1 MRLAVGRAQTRAPSL
16 HRTVRRS
23 ERASAVCALIA
34 LSWWLVGCGG
44 PGASARPVGTIA
56 SDTRLGVGDLF
67 EVRVYQEDELTN
79 EFRVSPDGTIDFPL
93 VGRVEV
99 LGLQPSEVADRVRD
113 RLRDGGF
120 FREPQVSV
128 LVREYASKR
137 ISVVGAVERPGTF
150 PVAPGM
156 TVVQAISQAGG
167 FTPLASR
174 NDVVLTRRVEGE
186 LRRYP
191 VAVDAVANGRQE
203 DIPVLPGDII
213 YIRERVF

>member
-1 MRLAVGRAQTRAPSL
+1 
-16 HRTVRRS
+16 
-23 ERASAVCALIA
+23 
-34 LSWWLVGCGG
+34 
-44 PGASARPVGTIA
+44 
-56 SDTRLGVGDLF
+56 LGVGDLF